1 MIILGIPKNPEDY
14 FIADSALAWEL
25 DKAGFSA
32 KYLDDDAHYYKRNA
46 KLLKWLS
53 KNNLVDENSSTI

>member
-32 KYLDDDAHYYKRNA
+32 KYLDEDAYYCKKNK
-46 KLLKWLS
+46 KLLKWLD
-53 KNNLVDENSSTI
+53 NHNIEG

>member
-14 FIADSALAWEL
+14 FIADSTLAWEL

-32 KYLDDDAHYYKRNA
+32 KYLDDDAHYYKKST
-46 KLLKWLS
+46 KLLKWLE
-53 KNNLVDENSSTI
+53 KNGIEG

>member
-32 KYLDDDAHYYKRNA
+32 K
-46 KLLKWLS
+46 
-53 KNNLVDENSSTI
+53 